1 MTTIEML
8 ELMPALYVAS
18 AFMGL
23 VFRWEVQ
30 MFRWIKKL
38 FAF

>member
-1 MTTIEML
+1 MTTAEVVELLPAML
-8 ELMPALYVAS
+8 VAS
-18 AFMGL
+18 IFMGL